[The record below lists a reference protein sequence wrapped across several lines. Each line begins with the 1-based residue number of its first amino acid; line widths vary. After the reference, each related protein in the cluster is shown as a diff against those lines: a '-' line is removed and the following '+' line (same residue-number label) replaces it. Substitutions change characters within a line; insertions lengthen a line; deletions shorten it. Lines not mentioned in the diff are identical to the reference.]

1 MIILSIIIFKNK
13 HIGYYSLFDFYLNS
27 LFTVNYNCESVKN
40 VVLDFRWPVA
50 PP

>member
-1 MIILSIIIFKNK
+1 MDRFLMQYINNK
-13 HIGYYSLFDFYLNS
+13 CALIVH
-27 LFTVNYNCESVKN
+27 ESVKN